1 MQITFQD
8 PLRVEEFNMADEI
21 KFRRTLKLVVF
32 GRSGLTGREVVT
44 QALDRGH
51 NVTAIVRS
59 PEKIQERHPNLE
71 LVRGD
76 ACEVESFSA
85 SLKGKDAVIS
95 CLGVFASIFNPTTF
109 YSESMFAILEGM
121 KRNGVKRLAVMTAWC
136 TQPGP
141 NNRWLADWII
151 NPLFLSGMIK
161 DMTTMEKMIEKTDPR
176 ELNYTIIRPCG
187 LTNGKRTGEYKVEEG
202 QCNTGTKIWM
212 SRADVAEFML
222 NVVDSGEYDRKGF
235 ALGGL

>member
-1 MQITFQD
+1 
-8 PLRVEEFNMADEI
+8 
-21 KFRRTLKLVVF
+21 
-32 GRSGLTGREVVT
+32 
-44 QALDRGH
+44 
-51 NVTAIVRS
+51 
-59 PEKIQERHPNLE
+59 
-71 LVRGD
+71 
-76 ACEVESFSA
+76 
-85 SLKGKDAVIS
+85 
-95 CLGVFASIFNPTTF
+95 
-109 YSESMFAILEGM
+109 
-121 KRNGVKRLAVMTAWC
+121 MTAWC

-161 DMTTMEKMIEKTDPR
+161 DMTTMEKMIEKTDPQ